1 MEAFVSAQVSTASE
15 VLGFHLHP
23 DVMVVVAVLGFGY
36 WYGLRRLTPTHAPQG
51 EPAVTARQQWLFYTG
66 LAVLF
71 AVTSWPI
78 HDIGERSLFT
88 FHMIEHMAISLVVP
102 PLFLL
107 GTPWWFLRILVRPFL
122 GALRF
127 LTKPLV
133 ALVLFNGSLA
143 ILHWSVVVEEM
154 VTSSPFHLI
163 AHTAL
168 FVSALLMWWPVIGPI
183 PDLPRLPPLP
193 RMGYLFLQ
201 SLVPTVPAS
210 FLTLAEGTVYKVYEE
225 FPRLWGL
232 TVTNDQIIAG
242 LIMKLG
248 GGAILWVAIAVTF
261 FRWASEE
268 EREARP
274 AIR

>member
-143 ILHWSVVVEEM
+143 ILHWSVVVEGDGYFEP
-154 VTSSPFHLI
+154 VPPHCSYRTVRVRPADVVAGHRADPRPPKTAPVA
-163 AHTAL
+163 AHG
-168 FVSALLMWWPVIGPI
+168 V
-183 PDLPRLPPLP
+183 PL
-193 RMGYLFLQ
+193 
-201 SLVPTVPAS
+201 
-210 FLTLAEGTVYKVYEE
+210 
-225 FPRLWGL
+225 L
-232 TVTNDQIIAG
+232 TVTRSPRCPPRSSPSPKARSTRYMRSFRG
-242 LIMKLG
+242 CG
-248 GGAILWVAIAVTF
+248 G
-261 FRWASEE
+261 
-268 EREARP
+268 
-274 AIR
+274 